1 MSTEDKSSNSSQPT
15 PPSSRL
21 SLLSKKSSFLN
32 IVKAQ
37 VGVLLS
43 TLSDNTYARS
53 VAEIRTLYE
62 DNGKSVYLHFLRRI
76 VLAWQTG
83 NKSSTYEGSPVHRLL
98 VEQLQDLTRTQSTAY
113 LFCDAVSSS
122 EKSEVLKNFD
132 FEAFAKSIQIKP
144 LEKIRL
150 ALPLLYSPKPEL
162 VSQAERVIQANTALL
177 KEQLSTPE
185 AKLEFVESLDSNL
198 VKFWGESSDPVTIF
212 VKSLYNDQV
221 PQQVTDVINHIS
233 EMNDNSEAA
242 VLART
247 MREVG
252 STCTKS
258 TSSVQDVLKQA
269 GLATSACPTEQQV
282 ARVLGMMVSKPAKSS
297 ADIIWD
303 FKTFAATVNNL
314 ASASNTP
321 FEWTKVIESLD
332 YPDFKVLDAAGLEFI
347 VNAFRAA
354 VSESRPFPLDAL
366 WGQWT
371 ETSGQL
377 SLIREAIN
385 APAPLL
391 GNEWASAI
399 PVYTM
404 EHLAQAPEDVQ
415 RFAAEAEHDPWNTL
429 SLIETIVNLADSES
443 QEDSKPILD
452 AGLKARPELVFLGL
466 VQLKTPW
473 NALHQ
478 DLVSKMLP
486 AYLTSAGPAARF
498 VQSHPVVLNHGI
510 LVTGLFDLY
519 DRDRS
524 TLPQILKVCDDLKIL
539 NKVLEVKSYGFA
551 LDLAVLAS
559 QRGVLALDIWLQNR
573 CATGQDIFVRACL
586 DFLSERIVP
595 DARYDGATESKEL
608 PILVIAVFL
617 RVLLSSQI
625 SPENAGLL
633 RDVHNACLQL
643 HPRLATVVPAVEN
656 ATGAETSFSAEV
668 EAITNDYYRRI
679 YRGELSI
686 PEIVELLQQFKNS
699 ANLRE
704 QDIYA
709 CMIHNLFD
717 EYRFFPTYRE
727 RQLAITSDLFGALIQ
742 HQLVSYIPLGIAL
755 RYILDALRN
764 PPGSKMFN
772 FGAQALSRFQSRLQE
787 WPTYCTHLLQIP
799 HLQEVHPEIIQYIH
813 SVLPSA
819 TAAAASAPDSL
830 AHTLTGIS
838 NGVNPADFGAA
849 SLVNSSSPTDASQRQ
864 AAQQQQ
870 QPASSTPR
878 SAPAP
883 VFTSLNVDT
892 LLIARDEIDYEIPSE
907 STQDKILFI
916 INNVSQNNI
925 DTKLQEMREVLKESA
940 YRWFSHYIVV
950 KRASIEP
957 NYHALYLRFLDGLQ
971 SPMLYRHILHETYA
985 NIKILINSEKT
996 VQSSS
1001 DRTLL
1006 KNLGSWL
1013 GGMTLARNRPIKHK
1027 NLAFKELLIEGY
1039 DSNRL
1044 IVAIPFVCKVLEQCN
1059 RSKVFRPPNPWLM
1072 AIMRLLVELYQFAD
1086 LKLHLKFEIEVLCNS
1101 LAIDLKEIEPTSIL
1115 KDRPPQELVSHPA
1128 TLTQDFERLSMGGY
1142 APSARMPVQAGMQ
1155 PPPAAAATA
1164 TQQDPAAMEMVPNLA
1179 AFVTFNP
1186 PAFFSERPH
1195 LRRLVHVAIDRAVRE
1210 IVAPVVDRSVTIA
1223 GISTREMIIK
1233 DFAMEPNEEKM
1244 RKAAHVMVQNLAG
1257 SLALVTCKEPL
1268 RVSMA
1273 NIMRALFLQNGYTDQ
1288 TMPEQPIMMTVNDN
1302 LELACSVIEKAAM
1315 EKAIPEIEE
1324 SLATAFSARKRHRE
1338 RTGQPYYDMATYQ
1351 SSRYPAI
1358 LPEPLRIK
1366 PPGLTAQQLRVYE
1379 DFGRLRPG
1387 SMPPAFDS
1395 ERGLRTPL
1403 SARVENHQGYPFPSA
1418 DMGFETAPAP
1428 LTAHQVLEKFA
1439 QIISELDKLVS
1450 LTPNISWANLPANHD
1465 IRVLVRLVAML
1476 PAQAYNPDEI
1486 ALTFSQKIVQL
1497 LYKTDQILS
1506 REVYVVLL
1514 EHLCELSNKVA
1525 KEVTEW
1531 LIYADD
1537 DRKFNVPV
1545 TVALIKTGL
1554 INLVDQDIQLAKLIE
1569 FGRPGVVDYTV
1580 KLIRECVLNE
1590 PPCANRNEFINSLN
1604 ALNRIA
1610 QRGGK
1615 PAESIVILIE
1625 DIRRRA
1631 QAPREASK
1639 EMVENSILRE
1649 QLAFIFAEWI
1659 RVYQLPTSNEKAYGA
1674 FINSIQQ
1681 QGVLKGEEISSLFFR
1696 VCTEMSIENYI
1707 KYKAT
1712 NTVAAYQG
1720 VDAFVRLIVTLVKH
1734 YSDPQGVNNNNAKVT
1749 YLTTLLSIIVLVLA
1763 QAHEQRRGQFNQK
1776 PFIRLFSG
1784 LLTEMMATYESSP
1797 AMYFQILTAFSN
1809 TFQTLQPLV
1818 FPGFTYGWLSL
1829 ISHRAFMPK
1838 LLLAENGR
1846 GWASFQKLLVSL
1858 FRFMVPFLVAGE
1870 MRESTRMLY
1879 KGTLRVL
1886 LVLLHDFPEFLCD
1899 YHFSFCDVIPPT
1911 CIQLRNLILSAFP
1924 RNMRLPDP
1932 FTPNLK
1938 VDMLTEINQPPRVL
1952 SDYTSSLTPAFKR
1965 EVDNYLRTRE
1975 AAPFLQHMK
1984 EALLADPSAI
1994 DVFSSGSKYNVP
2006 MINSLVLY
2014 VGIHGIGQLQAKS
2027 SQQGASAA
2035 TSTTTASGSTTSS
2048 PIAQTASMDIFQQLV
2063 TELDAEGRYLFLS
2076 SIANQLRY
2084 PNSHTHYFSR
2094 VLLYL
2099 FYETHQ
2105 ESIKEQVTRVLL
2117 ERLIANRPHPWGLLI
2132 TFIELIKN
2140 PRYAFW
2146 DHAFTRIDPDIEKLF
2161 ESVSRSVGRSS

>member
-21 SLLSKKSSFLN
+21 SLPSKKSSFLN

-37 VGVLLS
+37 VNFLLS
-43 TLSDNTYARS
+43 SLSDNTYSRS
-53 VAEIRTLYE
+53 VAEIRTLIE
-62 DNGKSVYLHFLRRI
+62 DNGKGVYLHFIRRI

-83 NKSSTYEGSPVHRLL
+83 QKSSGYEGSPIHRLL
-98 VEQLQDLTRTQSTAY
+98 IEQLQVLTRTQTSAY

-132 FEAFAKSIQIKP
+132 FEVFAKSIQIKP

-150 ALPLLYSPKPEL
+150 ALPLLHSPKPEL
-162 VSQAERVIQANTALL
+162 TSQAERVIQANSTPL

-185 AKLEFVESLDSNL
+185 AKLEFVESLDIKL
-198 VKFWGESSDPVTIF
+198 VKFWGESNDPVTVLI
-212 VKSLYNDQV
+212 KSIYDDQV
-221 PQQVTDVINHIS
+221 PQQVTDVINHIC

-242 VLART
+242 ALAKT
-247 MREVG
+247 MREIG
-252 STCTKS
+252 TSCTKS
-258 TSSVQDVLKQA
+258 TSSVQDAFKQA
-269 GLATSACPTEQQV
+269 GLASSACPTEQQV

-297 ADIIWD
+297 ADIAWD
-303 FKTFAATVNNL
+303 FKTFASAVNSL
-314 ASASNTP
+314 ASSSNTP
-321 FEWTKVIESLD
+321 FEWSKVIESLD
-332 YPDFKVLDAAGLEFI
+332 YPDFKVNDAAGFEFI
-347 VNAFRAA
+347 VNAFKAA
-354 VSESRPFPLDAL
+354 VSDNRPFPLDAL

-371 ETSGQL
+371 ETSSQM
-377 SLIREAIN
+377 SLIREALN
-385 APAPLL
+385 APASLL
-391 GNEWASAI
+391 GKEWASAT
-399 PVYTM
+399 PVYTT
-404 EHLAQAPEDVQ
+404 EHFAQSPEEVQ
-415 RFAAEAEHDPWNTL
+415 GLAAEMEQDPWNTL
-429 SLIETIVNLADSES
+429 SLVETIVAIADNEG
-443 QEDSKPILD
+443 QEDAKPILD

-466 VQLKTPW
+466 AQLKTPW
-473 NALHQ
+473 NTLHQ
-478 DLVSKMLP
+478 DLVSKLLP
-486 AYLTSAGPAARF
+486 AYLTGAGAAALF
-498 VQSHPVVLNHGI
+498 VQTRLWQVNQGL
-510 LVTGLFDLY
+510 LVSGLLDLY

-524 TLPQILKVCDDLKIL
+524 TLPQILTVCDDLKNL
-539 NKVLEVKSYGFA
+539 SKVLEVKSYVFA

-559 QRGVLALDIWLQNR
+559 QRGLMALDVWLQNR
-573 CATGQDIFVRACL
+573 CVTGQDIFVRACL

-595 DARYDGATESKEL
+595 DSRHDGTTESKEL
-608 PILVIAVFL
+608 PIVVIAVFL
-617 RVLLSSQI
+617 RVLLSTQI
-625 SPENAGLL
+625 SPENAGVL
-633 RDVHNACLQL
+633 REVHNACLQL

-656 ATGAETSFSAEV
+656 SVTGAETSFSAEV

-799 HLQEVHPEIIQYIH
+799 HLQEAHPEIIQYIH

-819 TAAAASAPDSL
+819 TATAAASAPDNL
-830 AHTLTGIS
+830 ANTLVS
-838 NGVNPADFGAA
+838 ANNGVSAADFSAPVHV
-849 SLVNSSSPTDASQRQ
+849 SNSSPADASQRQ
-864 AAQQQQ
+864 GNQQQQ
-870 QPASSTPR
+870 QPATSVQRP
-878 SAPAP
+878 AAAP

-892 LLIARDEIDYEIPSE
+892 LLIARDDIDYEIPSE

-925 DTKLQEMREVLKESA
+925 DTKLQEMKEVLKESA

-957 NYHALYLRFLDGLQ
+957 NYHALYLKFLDGLQ

-1059 RSKVFRPPNPWLM
+1059 KSKVFKPPNPWLM

-1115 KDRPPQELVSHPA
+1115 KDRPPQELVAHPA
-1128 TLTQDFERLSMGGY
+1128 SLTQDFERLSMGGY

-1155 PPPAAAATA
+1155 PPPTAAATA
-1164 TQQDPAAMEMVPNLA
+1164 AQQDPTAMEMVPNLA

-1186 PAFFSERPH
+1186 PAFFNERPH

-1244 RKAAHVMVQNLAG
+1244 RKAAHIMVQNLAG

-1324 SLATAFSARKRHRE
+1324 SLATAISLRKRHRE

-1351 SSRYPAI
+1351 ASRYPAI

-1387 SMPPAFDS
+1387 SMPPAFDT
-1395 ERGLRTPL
+1395 ERALRTPL
-1403 SARVENHQGYPFPSA
+1403 NARVENHQGYPFPSA
-1418 DMGFETAPAP
+1418 EMGFETAPAP

-1569 FGRPGVVDYTV
+1569 FGRPGVVEYTV

-1604 ALNRIA
+1604 ALNRIT

-1615 PAESIVILIE
+1615 SAESIMVLIE

-1631 QAPREASK
+1631 QVPREASK

-1734 YSDPQGVNNNNAKVT
+1734 YSDPQGVNHNNAKVT

-2027 SQQGASAA
+2027 SQQGS
-2035 TSTTTASGSTTSS
+2035 TSS

-2063 TELDAEGRYLFLS
+2063 NELDAEGRYLFLS

-2099 FYETHQ
+2099 FYETNQ

-2140 PRYAFW
+2140 PRYSFW